1 MINKIHFICDYQNHN
16 GYVFE
21 DLLNYQ
27 YYDLVNVIDEATFR
41 IEIDNKVFFN
51 TSGFNIL
58 EFLQQIAFWE
68 IHKGN
73 MIYNCIDTDD
83 NPLISFTE
91 EDGLYTI
98 QSPWQEFECNDKFS
112 FSDLISVKE
121 LLKNTKT

>member
-1 MINKIHFICDYQNHN
+1 MIKKIHFICDYPNRN
-16 GYVFE
+16 CYKFE
-21 DLLNYQ
+21 DLPSYK
-27 YYDLVNVIDEATFR
+27 YYDLVNEIDEATFR

-121 LLKNTKT
+121 ILR